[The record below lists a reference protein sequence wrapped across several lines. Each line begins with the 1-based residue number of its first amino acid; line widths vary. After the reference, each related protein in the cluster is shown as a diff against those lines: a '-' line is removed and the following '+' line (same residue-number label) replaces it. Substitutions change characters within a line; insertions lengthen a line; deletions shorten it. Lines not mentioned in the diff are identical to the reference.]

1 MRIWTRITPAIP
13 PCYTPNFPAREA
25 AAATPTPRERMKQ
38 FDKTL
43 TSGSLF
49 HSVWKIAWPVVLLNL
64 INGMPPM
71 INQMLI
77 GHFED
82 ATNNAAN
89 SAVGT
94 AWQVF
99 LVIVVFISSIF
110 HGMNVLVSQ
119 AAGRHDRETL
129 SRVVYQAFLASIY
142 ILPLIVAPLGIFGAN
157 FILTTV
163 IDTPPAVAHF
173 ALPYLRI
180 LFAGGTPMFL
190 MFLLVNAF
198 QSAGEQRLALVM
210 GVFTAF
216 INLLISAAFIIGVAG
231 LPKLGALG
239 AAVGNVAAPS
249 VSVVIA
255 LVLIARGKTHI
266 QMPKKFT
273 LIPDFKLLG
282 TIARIGVPSG
292 IQGVV
297 LNVGGVLL
305 IRYINHIGDS
315 AVLAAYTIC
324 YQYVFNLVSW
334 TSFGLRA
341 ACATLMGQNI
351 GAGDPARGKKAVSLA
366 ARMGALWAAC
376 LGLLFWFAPHILVG
390 LFSVKDGPVMDHS
403 IHLLHF
409 LTFSGIILATG
420 LAFTGGLQGAGQ
432 TTVPMVIAILTQIFI
447 LLGICQ
453 VLVFFGALTADRIW
467 MAILTGH
474 LSRLILTYAVFRTD
488 GWAFKRIEVA
498 H

>member
-1 MRIWTRITPAIP
+1 
-13 PCYTPNFPAREA
+13 
-25 AAATPTPRERMKQ
+25 MKQ
-38 FDKTL
+38 FDQEL
-43 TSGSLF
+43 TSGSLLR
-49 HSVWKIAWPVVLLNL
+49 SVWKIAWPVVLLNL

-71 INQMLI
+71 LNQMLI
-77 GHFED
+77 GRFEE

-99 LVIVVFISSIF
+99 LVVVVFISSIF

-119 AAGRHDRETL
+119 AAGRQDRDTL
-129 SRVVYQAFLASIY
+129 SRVVYHSFLASVY
-142 ILPLIVAPLGIFGAN
+142 ILPLIVAPLGIYSAD
-157 FILTTV
+157 FILKLV
-163 IDTPPAVAHF
+163 DTPPDVAHF

-190 MFLLVNAF
+190 MFLLVNAL
-198 QSAGEQRLALVM
+198 QSAGDQRLALVM
-210 GVFTAF
+210 GVFTAI
-216 INLLISAAFIIGVAG
+216 INLIISAAFITGFAFV
-231 LPKLGALG
+231 PKMGALG
-239 AAVGNVAAPS
+239 AAVGNVVAPS
-249 VSVVIA
+249 ISVVVA
-255 LVLIARGKTHI
+255 LTLIARGRTHI
-266 QMPKKFT
+266 QMPRKVT
-273 LIPDFKLLG
+273 LIPDFMLLNA
-282 TIARIGVPSG
+282 IAKIGIPSG

-297 LNVGGVLL
+297 LNIGGVIL
-305 IRYINHIGDS
+305 IRYINHLGDS

-324 YQYVFNLVSW
+324 YQYIFNLVSW

-351 GAGDPARGKKAVSLA
+351 GAGDPGRGKQAVALT
-366 ARMGALWAAC
+366 ARLGALWAAF
-376 LGLLFWFAPHILVG
+376 LGIFFWFTPEVLIG
-390 LFSVKDGPVMDHS
+390 LFSVPPGPVMDHS
-403 IHLLHF
+403 VHLLHF
-409 LTFSGIILATG
+409 LAFSGIVLAMG

-432 TTVPMVIAILTQIFI
+432 TTVPMVVAILTQIVI

-453 VLVFFGALTADRIW
+453 VLVFFGALTADRVW
-467 MAILTGH
+467 MAILIGH